1 MKAYAAKHLEIPG
14 INGSLVFDSL
24 VGGSNDTLYYRNN
37 HAEAVINFNKENG
50 GMHGDIST
58 DSGDFFFLEYCGTNV
73 HTLKRMN
80 VARINKKKCLI
91 LDPKRIKR
99 SITISEQEEISTIQ
113 KSSYLGSNRF
123 IRWLFPSK
131 GSKEVTITV
140 KIYYTPEFARSTPDL
155 EGFFNQIIDKTNQ
168 GYKNSKVNLQV
179 KIFCTEMTTIHET
192 NSLRSQIYQFAVMK
206 ENSVKL
212 IGSAD
217 FAVLFVND
225 DPDACGVTL
234 SYNIHQGTC
243 KFNHKH

>member
-1 MKAYAAKHLEIPG
+1 MKAYAAKYLEIPG

-91 LDPKRIKR
+91 LDPKRTKR

-155 EGFFNQIIDKTNQ
+155 KGFFNQIIDKTNQ
-168 GYKNSKVNLQV
+168 GYENSKVNLKV
-179 KIFCTEMTTIHET
+179 KIFCTEMATIHET

-212 IGSAD
+212 VGSAD

-234 SYNIHQGTC
+234 SYNIDQGTC
-243 KFNHKH
+243 KFKS